1 MPLGTGANSI
11 GEANPCRSRTATPKR
26 LLAAGG
32 RIVPELLRDLFDN
45 AAVDGIGRNFYLQTP
60 PKSSDPS
67 WYRLTESLNC
77 RHYSFADT
85 LRTALYLS
93 SYAFV
98 HSLSFLPADLRMP
111 ADFLVFGGGW
121 KNPLAL
127 NDFKCLL
134 RGEGLVLPEHQ
145 ETFAAVQSRFER
157 PPSVE
162 WSDKFGYSGQYMEA
176 RIFADMAY
184 CRIVGKPFTFPESSG
199 CRQPVVGGVYILPS
213 AGGNFLLTGL
223 LETYGTAGLNMENP
237 APKYWNRAVK
247 GWQKRR

>member
-1 MPLGTGANSI
+1 
-11 GEANPCRSRTATPKR
+11 
-26 LLAAGG
+26 
-32 RIVPELLRDLFDN
+32 
-45 AAVDGIGRNFYLQTP
+45 
-60 PKSSDPS
+60 
-67 WYRLTESLNC
+67 
-77 RHYSFADT
+77 
-85 LRTALYLS
+85 
-93 SYAFV
+93 
-98 HSLSFLPADLRMP
+98 MP

-184 CRIVGKPFTFPESSG
+184 CRIVGKPFTFRKAAAVGSRLSAAFIFCLLPAEISCLRG
-199 CRQPVVGGVYILPS
+199 FLKLTARPV
-213 AGGNFLLTGL
+213 
-223 LETYGTAGLNMENP
+223 
-237 APKYWNRAVK
+237 
-247 GWQKRR
+247 